1 MTTSQARVDFTA
13 LKRKGRLPPPPDDA
27 SDNLSAP
34 EVAPTVAHSPDQLL
48 TSAQAATAHT
58 EPSPSSEGREVTGA
72 IERTVSRVVRPYVP
86 APAVEAI
93 DGRSR
98 LRTGRTEPFSTRVRA
113 DFRARLIRLADH
125 QGCTM
130 AEALEIAV
138 ERMEKELGLL

>member
-1 MTTSQARVDFTA
+1 VDFSA
-13 LKRKGRLPPPPDDA
+13 LKRKNRLPPPPDDF

-34 EVAPTVAHSPDQLL
+34 EHAPAAALPNPSP
-48 TSAQAATAHT
+48 TSALAPAGGTA
-58 EPSPSSEGREVTGA
+58 PSLPGEHGEVTGPGK
-72 IERTVSRVVRPYVP
+72 RTMSRVVRPYVP
-86 APAVEAI
+86 APPVEAL

-138 ERMEKELGLL
+138 ERMERELGLS